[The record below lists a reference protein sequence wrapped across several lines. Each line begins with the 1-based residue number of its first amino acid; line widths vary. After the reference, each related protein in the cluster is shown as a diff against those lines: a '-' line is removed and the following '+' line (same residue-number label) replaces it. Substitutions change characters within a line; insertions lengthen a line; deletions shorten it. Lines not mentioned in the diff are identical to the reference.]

1 MEIILKQD
9 VNHVG
14 YKDEIVTVKDGYA
27 NNYLLPQGLAIIA
40 TPSAKKV
47 LAENIRQ
54 RARKEEKL
62 REEAEKRKE
71 EREES
76 LAFAEKINA
85 IAGLK
90 ITTKAGENGK
100 IYGSVNSIQLSDAIK
115 AQYDIEIDRKKIFI
129 KGEAIKEVGTYNAT
143 VNVYKDIKAEFAFDV
158 VAE

>member
-27 NNYLLPQGLAIIA
+27 NNYLLPRGFAIIA

-54 RARKEEKL
+54 KARKEEKI
-62 REEAEKRKE
+62 
-71 EREES
+71 REES
-76 LAFAEKINA
+76 KAFAEKISA
-85 IAGLK
+85 INNVK
-90 ITTKAGENGK
+90 IVTKAGENGK
-100 IYGSVNSIQLSDAIK
+100 IYGSVNSIQLADAIK
-115 AQYDIEIDRKKIFI
+115 EQQNIDVDRKKIFI
-129 KGEAIKEVGTYNAT
+129 KGDTIKELGKYSAV
-143 VNVYKDIKAEFAFDV
+143 VNVYKDIKAEFEFEV

>member
-27 NNYLLPQGLAIIA
+27 NNYLLPQGLAIMA

-54 RARKEEKL
+54 KARKEEKI
-62 REEAEKRKE
+62 
-71 EREES
+71 REES
-76 LAFAEKINA
+76 MAFAEKISALNN
-85 IAGLK
+85 IR
-90 ITTKAGENGK
+90 IVTKAGENGK
-100 IYGSVNSIQLSDAIK
+100 IYGSVNSIQLAEAIK
-115 AQYDIEIDRKKIFI
+115 AQQDMDIDRKKIFI
-129 KGEAIKEVGTYNAT
+129 KGDAIKELGKYKAL
-143 VNVYKDIKAEFAFDV
+143 VNVYKDIKAEFEFDV

>member
-62 REEAEKRKE
+62 REE
-71 EREES
+71 S

-85 IAGLK
+85 ISGLK

>member
-27 NNYLLPQGLAIIA
+27 NNYLLPRGFAIIA

-54 RARKEEKL
+54 KARKEEKI
-62 REEAEKRKE
+62 
-71 EREES
+71 REES
-76 LAFAEKINA
+76 TAFAEKISA
-85 IAGLK
+85 INNIK
-90 ITTKAGENGK
+90 IVTKAGENGK
-100 IYGSVNSIQLSDAIK
+100 IYGSVNSIQLADAIK
-115 AQYDIEIDRKKIFI
+115 EQQNIDVDRKKIFI
-129 KGEAIKEVGTYNAT
+129 KGDTIKELGKYSAV
-143 VNVYKDIKAEFAFDV
+143 VNVYKDIKAEFEFEV

>member
-62 REEAEKRKE
+62 REESA
-71 EREES
+71 
-76 LAFAEKINA
+76 AFAEKINA
-85 IAGLK
+85 IEGLK

-100 IYGSVNSIQLSDAIK
+100 IYGSVNSIQLADAIK
-115 AQYDIEIDRKKIFI
+115 AQFDIEIDRKKIFI
-129 KGEAIKEVGTYNAT
+129 KGEAIKEVGKYNAT

-158 VAE
+158 IAE

>member
-62 REEAEKRKE
+62 REE
-71 EREES
+71 S
-76 LAFAEKINA
+76 LAFAEKISA

>member
-27 NNYLLPQGLAIIA
+27 NNYLLPRGFAIIA

-54 RARKEEKL
+54 KARKEEKI
-62 REEAEKRKE
+62 
-71 EREES
+71 REES
-76 LAFAEKINA
+76 TAFAERISAINNIKIV
-85 IAGLK
+85 
-90 ITTKAGENGK
+90 TKAGENGK
-100 IYGSVNSIQLSDAIK
+100 IYGSVNSIQLADAIK
-115 AQYDIEIDRKKIFI
+115 EQQNIEVDRKKIFI
-129 KGEAIKEVGTYNAT
+129 KGDTIKELGKYSAV
-143 VNVYKDIKAEFAFDV
+143 VNVYKDIKAEFEFEV